1 MVFEFF
7 KGGSDQTLEEIE
19 ATIVE
24 MLLTNRH
31 TFDLAINSVIGGTD
45 PGMVGD
51 EIRNSDRSVNKAERR
66 IRKELVVHTS
76 VRGGQADLPRVLV
89 AMSVIKDA
97 ERIGDYAKNIWDLAD
112 AGVDLSDAEDIYV
125 LRSMRDRTS
134 GMLADCARI
143 YGERDSEAVHSLIPI
158 LDDWLDEYDACLLA
172 QMASTGSARDAVS
185 RALLCRYLKRIT
197 AHTMNVITSLVMPL
211 HRLDY
216 YDEKKAD
223 RE

>member
-7 KGGSDQTLEEIE
+7 RGGVDQTLEEIE

-31 TFDLAINSVIGGTD
+31 TFDLAINTVVGGTD
-45 PGMVGD
+45 PASVD
-51 EIRNSDRSVNKAERR
+51 NEVHKSDRKVNKAERR

-76 VRGGQADLPRVLV
+76 VRGNQADLPRVLV

-97 ERIGDYAKNIWDLAD
+97 ERIGDYAKNIWDLGA
-112 AGVDLSDAEDIYV
+112 AGVDLSRADDLDHLLA
-125 LRSMRDRTS
+125 MRDRTS
-134 GMLADCARI
+134 GVLADSARI
-143 YGERDSEAVHSLIPI
+143 YQDRDSERVHELVRKMDAWTS
-158 LDDWLDEYDACLLA
+158 EYDECLVKLLE
-172 QMASTGSARDAVS
+172 SELTPRDAVS

-197 AHTMNVITSLVMPL
+197 AHSMNVISSLVLPV

-216 YDEKKAD
+216 YDEKKDD
-223 RE
+223 RG